1 MESTHPKPVKPE
13 KKLNADA
20 EGAFV
25 QKVDEG
31 KGLELIAQMKE
42 IYWQPDRAFAT
53 VIMQEETFEPLRLP
67 IHAVYQAFGEGEAQL
82 RKIVDV
88 LLTGGGKRI
97 EAAISISDA
106 PQDEASVAVTA
117 AIITAPSNDQEPIIT
132 LDFSTQS
139 QPPNYPLENDQEII
153 PSGFLVVDAQTG
165 AIVEANAEAL
175 MFLGI
180 TDEEPADAPWQRTP
194 EWLQFI
200 REVVEQKT
208 LTNRMLEVLPD
219 KTWLLFSAQYT
230 QGKINAIVQD
240 VSSIQQKVK
249 NLEQTNAGLDNFV
262 YHASHDLRAPLR
274 SMKGLLALLQNET
287 NEAERN
293 RFVELIEGSIKR
305 LDDFLG
311 NLLSISR
318 SRRTV
323 PRPLVK
329 INFMVEVEQTIS
341 NFFHLEDHK
350 NLEISTRV
358 SQPYPF
364 VSDLMQ
370 VRVILNNIISN
381 AFKYRRY
388 GVSKSR
394 IKVEIQVG
402 KKRASIKIADNGI
415 GMAEEHVP
423 HIFEMF
429 YRATERSD
437 GSGLGL
443 YIVQETV
450 ERLQGNIAVS
460 SRPNRGT
467 TFTITLPNQYLS
479 NKKK

>member
-1 MESTHPKPVKPE
+1 MERTRRKSIKTEEKPHT
-13 KKLNADA
+13 NA
-20 EGAFV
+20 EGAPA

-31 KGLELIAQMKE
+31 NIIELIAQMKE

-53 VIMQEETFEPLRLP
+53 VITQKEASEPLRLP
-67 IHAVYQAFGEGEAQL
+67 IHAVYQAFGEGEIQL
-82 RKIVDV
+82 RKIVDF
-88 LLTGGGKRI
+88 LLTGNGKRI
-97 EAAISISDA
+97 EAAIPVSDA
-106 PQDEASVAVTA
+106 ERGTILVDVAAAVEGVSDEEKMVVL
-117 AIITAPSNDQEPIIT
+117 N
-132 LDFSTQS
+132 FSTQS
-139 QPPNYPLENDQEII
+139 QPSSPWLSFSQQAVPA
-153 PSGFLVVDAQTG
+153 GFLVVDAQTG

-175 MFLGI
+175 MLLGT
-180 TDEEPADAPWQRTP
+180 TDEEPADVPWQRTP

-200 REVVEQKT
+200 REVVERGT

-219 KTWLLFSAQYT
+219 KTWMMFSAQYT
-230 QGKINAIVQD
+230 QGKILAIVQD
-240 VSSIQQKVK
+240 VSLIQQKVK
-249 NLEQTNAGLDNFV
+249 SLEQTNAGLDNFV

-274 SMKGLLALLQNET
+274 SMQGLLDLLQTET

-318 SRRTV
+318 ARRTA

-329 INFMVEVEQTIS
+329 INFMVEIEQTIS

-370 VRVILNNIISN
+370 VRVILNNVISN

-388 GVSKSR
+388 GVRKSR
-394 IKVEIQVG
+394 IKVQVQVG

-415 GMAEEHVP
+415 GMAEEHLS

-450 ERLQGNIAVS
+450 DRLNGNIAVG

-467 TFTITLPNQYLS
+467 TFNITLPNQYLAD
-479 NKKK
+479 KKK